1 MSASCSHSE
10 LASSSSIDPNVRD
23 HLAKC
28 QSVEEQAESF
38 PPTSATLLGGL
49 PLPGA
54 TRPNPQPTLE
64 KLARDDADQT
74 TSRLT

>member
-1 MSASCSHSE
+1 MQVVPIQNWLRLHR
-10 LASSSSIDPNVRD
+10 LIQNVRD

-38 PPTSATLLGGL
+38 PPTSATLLGGW